1 MSEIRIYYRSSTRKP
16 ILLLGYFTNN
26 GAKHAKMTV
35 IHDYLGRYSKGEKI
49 KVPLDGVVYHVRI
62 HKQELQAWT
71 ETKTDRIEAFMHRK
85 MNRYF
90 KQKVGQLLGSFSS

>member
-16 ILLLGYFTNN
+16 TLLLGYFTNN

-62 HKQELQAWT
+62 HKHELQAWT
-71 ETKTDRIEAFMHRK
+71 ETKTDRVEAFMRRK

-90 KQKVGQLLGSFSS
+90 LQKVDKLLGSFSS